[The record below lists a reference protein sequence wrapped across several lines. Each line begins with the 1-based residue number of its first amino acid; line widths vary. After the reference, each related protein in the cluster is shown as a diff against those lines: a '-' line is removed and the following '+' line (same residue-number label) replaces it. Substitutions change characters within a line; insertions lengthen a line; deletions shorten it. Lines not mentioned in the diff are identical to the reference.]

1 MIREIGEDKVF
12 IPFDIK
18 AIFPSVPIQ
27 EAPAQVEDYLHQ
39 QREGTQWESKVK
51 QHMKLVKPLWR
62 KTTLLLG

>member
-12 IPFDIK
+12 ISFDIK
-18 AIFPSVPIQ
+18 AIFPSVPVQ
-27 EAPAQVEDYLHQ
+27 EAPALVQDYLHQ
-39 QREGTQWESKVK
+39 QPEGPQWESE